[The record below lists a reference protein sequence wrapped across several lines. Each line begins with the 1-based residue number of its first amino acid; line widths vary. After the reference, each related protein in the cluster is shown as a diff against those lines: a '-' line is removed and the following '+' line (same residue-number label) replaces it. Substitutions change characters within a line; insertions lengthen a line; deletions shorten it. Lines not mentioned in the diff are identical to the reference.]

1 MIAPTGESPRATE
14 PSPSFP
20 TERAL
25 SFTILRRFNPC
36 TLLTDTAILLIH
48 CPDQPGLVAQVTE
61 FVHKNRGNILNLDQH
76 VDRVANRFFMRIE
89 WDLNAFVIPRDKIGD
104 YFDTLLAKAYAMRW
118 QLHFTRRRPRMVIFV
133 SKASHCLYDLLQ
145 RHGTGE
151 FDCEIPAIVSNHQQL
166 EYIAG
171 RFDIPFH
178 YLPIEQQTKAEQE
191 AATTALLE
199 KLDADFIVL
208 ARYMQ
213 ILSNDFCRRWPHR
226 IINIHHS
233 FLPAFKG
240 ARPYHSAFER
250 GVKLIGATA
259 HYVTAD
265 LDEGPIIAQA
275 VEPVSHHHDID
286 DLKRIG
292 RDVEKRVLSRA
303 VYLQLRH
310 QVLPFGNRTIIF
322 N

>member
-1 MIAPTGESPRATE
+1 M
-14 PSPSFP
+14 
-20 TERAL
+20 
-25 SFTILRRFNPC
+25 
-36 TLLTDTAILLIH
+36 
-48 CPDQPGLVAQVTE
+48 AQVTE

-76 VDRVANRFFMRIE
+76 VDRSAERFFMRIE
-89 WDLNAFVIPRDKIGD
+89 WDLDGFLIPRQKIDD
-104 YFDTLLAKAYAMRW
+104 YFATLIGKAYEMQW
-118 QLHFTRRRPRMVIFV
+118 QLHFTHLRPRMVVFV

-151 FDCEIPAIVSNHQQL
+151 FDCEIPAIISNHEQL
-166 EYIAG
+166 RYIAE
-171 RFDIPFH
+171 RFEIPFH
-178 YLPIEQQTKAEQE
+178 CLPITRATKSEQE
-191 AATTALLE
+191 ARTTQLLRE
-199 KLDADFIVL
+199 LRTDFIVL

-213 ILSNDFCRRWPHR
+213 ILSDDFCSQWPHR

-250 GVKLIGATA
+250 GVKLIGATS

-292 RDVEKRVLSRA
+292 RDVEKRVLARA

-310 QVLPFGNRTIIF
+310 LILPFGNRTIIF

>member
-1 MIAPTGESPRATE
+1 MSD
-14 PSPSFP
+14 S
-20 TERAL
+20 
-25 SFTILRRFNPC
+25 
-36 TLLTDTAILLIH
+36 AILLIH
-48 CPDQPGLVAQVTE
+48 CPDQAGLVAEVTE
-61 FVHKNRGNILNLDQH
+61 FVHKNRGNILDLDQH
-76 VDRVANRFFMRIE
+76 VDRELNHFFMRVE
-89 WDLNAFVIPRDKIGD
+89 WDLEGFLIPRDKIND
-104 YFDTLLAKAYAMRW
+104 YFDTLIGKTYTMKW
-118 QLHFTRRRPRMVIFV
+118 QLHFTERRPRMAIFV

-151 FDCEIPAIVSNHQQL
+151 FDCEITAIVSNHRQL
-166 EYIAG
+166 EYIAE
-171 RFDIPFH
+171 RFEIPFH
-178 YLPIEQQTKAEQE
+178 YLPITRATKADQE
-191 AATTALLE
+191 ARTDHLLRE
-199 KLDADFIVL
+199 LETDFIVL

-213 ILSNDFCRRWPHR
+213 ILSDDFCRKWPHR

-250 GVKLIGATA
+250 GVKLIGATS

-275 VEPVSHHHDID
+275 VETVNHRHGIE

-292 RDVEKRVLSRA
+292 KDVEKRVLSRA
-303 VYLQLRH
+303 VYLQLQH
-310 QVLPFGNRTIIF
+310 LILPFGNRTIIF

>member
-1 MIAPTGESPRATE
+1 M
-14 PSPSFP
+14 
-20 TERAL
+20 
-25 SFTILRRFNPC
+25 
-36 TLLTDTAILLIH
+36 
-48 CPDQPGLVAQVTE
+48 TE

-76 VDRVANRFFMRIE
+76 VDRSAERFFMRIA
-89 WDLNAFVIPRDKIGD
+89 WDLQDFLIPREKID
-104 YFDTLLAKAYAMRW
+104 EYFGTLIGTAHEMEWRLE
-118 QLHFTRRRPRMVIFV
+118 FTHLRPRMVILV

-151 FDCEIPAIVSNHQQL
+151 FACDIAAIVSNHEGL
-166 EYIAG
+166 GYIAD

-178 YLPIEQQTKAEQE
+178 YLPVTEGNKGEQE
-191 AATTALLE
+191 SHLTELLRE
-199 KLDADFIVL
+199 LGADFIVL

-213 ILSNDFCRRWPHR
+213 ILSNEFCAWWPHR

-240 ARPYHSAFER
+240 ARPYHHAFER
-250 GVKLIGATA
+250 GVKLIGATS

-275 VEPVSHHHDID
+275 VEPVSHHHDVD

-292 RDVEKRVLSRA
+292 RDVEKRVLARA
-303 VYLQLRH
+303 VYLQLH
-310 QVLPFGNRTIIF
+310 HLILPFGNRTIIF

>member
-1 MIAPTGESPRATE
+1 MSN
-14 PSPSFP
+14 S
-20 TERAL
+20 
-25 SFTILRRFNPC
+25 
-36 TLLTDTAILLIH
+36 AILLIH

-61 FVHKNRGNILNLDQH
+61 FVHRNRGNIINLDQH
-76 VDRVANRFFMRIE
+76 VDRHIGQFFMRIE
-89 WDLNAFVIPRDKIGD
+89 WDLEHFLIPADKIND
-104 YFDTLLAKAYAMRW
+104 YFETLLGKAYDMEW
-118 QLHFTRRRPRMVIFV
+118 QLHFTEKRPRMAIFV

-151 FDCEIPAIVSNHQQL
+151 FDCEITAIVSNHRQL
-166 EYIAG
+166 EYIAQ
-171 RFDIPFH
+171 RFAIPFH
-178 YLPIEQQTKAEQE
+178 HFPIDRSNKAGQE
-191 AATTALLE
+191 EATTRLLRE
-199 KLDADFIVL
+199 LDTDFIVL

-213 ILSNDFCRRWPHR
+213 VLSDDFCRTWPHR

-240 ARPYHSAFER
+240 ARPYQRAFER
-250 GVKLIGATA
+250 GVKLIGATS

-265 LDEGPIIAQA
+265 LDEGPIIAQS
-275 VEPVSHHHDID
+275 VEPVSHHHTVE

-292 RDVEKRVLSRA
+292 KDVEKRVLSQA

-310 QVLPFGNRTIIF
+310 LILPFGNRTIIF